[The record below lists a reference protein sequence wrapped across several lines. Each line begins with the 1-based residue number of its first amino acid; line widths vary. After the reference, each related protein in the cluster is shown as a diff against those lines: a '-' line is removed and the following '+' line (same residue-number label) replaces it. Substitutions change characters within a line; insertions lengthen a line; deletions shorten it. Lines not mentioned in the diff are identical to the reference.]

1 MEGVQGDDDFI
12 YKNQGKEKRMKKRS
26 LKTIQFKTEAF
37 DEEEGVFSGYGA
49 VFGNLD
55 SGGDIIEHGA
65 FTKTLAKGW
74 ERVKILALHNDGILP
89 IGRPL
94 ELREDENGL
103 FLKAKISDTATWRD
117 VKTLIKDGVL
127 NELSIG
133 YDPVVFEYD
142 ADQARHLKELE
153 LYEISVVTWAMNE
166 QALIMDY
173 KSMLA
178 KAGEISTAVRDSPG
192 FLEGVDTESIKEL
205 GHSFRRA
212 ADQLERMAAG
222 TGGKAKRHMKK
233 DAPTGRKDAPREIE
247 IIRR

>member
-1 MEGVQGDDDFI
+1 
-12 YKNQGKEKRMKKRS
+12 MKKRS
-26 LKTIQFKTEAF
+26 LKTIQFKMEAF
-37 DEEEGVFSGYGA
+37 DEDEGVFSGYGA

-65 FTKTLAKGW
+65 FTRTLAKGW

-89 IGRPL
+89 IGKPL

-103 FLKAKISDTATWRD
+103 FLKARISDTATGRD

-142 ADQARHLKELE
+142 AEQARHLKELE

-166 QALIMDY
+166 QALITDY
-173 KSMLA
+173 KSMLDR
-178 KAGEISTAVRDSPG
+178 AGEISGAVRDSPG
-192 FLEGVDTESIKEL
+192 WLKGADAESMKEL
-205 GHSFRRA
+205 GDSLRA
-212 ADQLERMAAG
+212 AADWLERMAAG
-222 TGGKAKRHMKK
+222 TRGKAKRNMKK
-233 DAPTGRKDAPREIE
+233 GAPAGRKCSPREIE